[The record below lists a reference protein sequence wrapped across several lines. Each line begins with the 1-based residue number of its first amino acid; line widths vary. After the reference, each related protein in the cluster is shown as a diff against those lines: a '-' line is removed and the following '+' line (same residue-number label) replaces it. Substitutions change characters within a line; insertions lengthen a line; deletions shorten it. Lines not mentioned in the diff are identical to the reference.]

1 MGVRKK
7 MYIIGRTEVAGVS
20 ECSGSL
26 ILKKSIYT
34 MTIHHANN
42 IFFERNLAFDSLTSD
57 SKAIL

>member
-1 MGVRKK
+1 

-20 ECSGSL
+20 ECSGRL